1 MTARSIDIGFSSGL
15 SSDNYTT
22 CETLRAKITKELSAK
37 TTDWSWM
44 AHSAKDGAEYAGI
57 PLENKEINSD
67 YVPVNPY
74 ITVYRNDEYISGF
87 GPETPDLENYYKP
100 VLPEPEKSDED
111 GIKLQPV
118 PAQMGSIAL
127 VANTL
132 QIYAPGKGTKSVR
145 IFDMLGNTLY
155 KTQFESE
162 NLSIPQEELRSLR
175 RTGALHVLVTTGS
188 MRLASKTVRIK

>member
-1 MTARSIDIGFSSGL
+1 
-15 SSDNYTT
+15 
-22 CETLRAKITKELSAK
+22 
-37 TTDWSWM
+37 
-44 AHSAKDGAEYAGI
+44 
-57 PLENKEINSD
+57 
-67 YVPVNPY
+67 
-74 ITVYRNDEYISGF
+74 
-87 GPETPDLENYYKP
+87 
-100 VLPEPEKSDED
+100 
-111 GIKLQPV
+111 
-118 PAQMGSIAL
+118 MGSIAL

-188 MRLASKTVRIK
+188 TRLASKTVRIK